1 MEDKMSTYRLVL
13 NIDDEVT
20 AEDEDLAFD
29 IFIDRI
35 KRGFYGPTRE
45 NLEFISSDI
54 DTPLIV

>member
-1 MEDKMSTYRLVL
+1 MSTYRLVL